1 MNDLRG
7 HIACSVLLALVAS
20 GATIVAQESAPA
32 RRNFVIGIEDRLK
45 IDVWKHGEVSL
56 TAKVRPDGMITVPL
70 AGDILA
76 DGRTPAALAENI
88 KTALAAYIKDP
99 VVTVIV
105 EEIKH
110 YKIYVLGE
118 VASQGVIEL
127 TRPTRLLEAIA
138 QSGGLTP
145 FADKSD
151 VNVVRYEGGREVR
164 IRVDY
169 RKLING
175 QQPELNMELKP
186 GDMILVR

>member
-7 HIACSVLLALVAS
+7 HIASTVLLALVAS

-32 RRNFVIGIEDRLK
+32 RRDFVIGIEDRLK

-76 DGRTPAALAENI
+76 DGRTPAALAEDI
-88 KTALAAYIKDP
+88 KSALAAYIKDP

-118 VASQGVIEL
+118 IGNQGVIEL

-145 FADKSD
+145 FADKSN

>member
-7 HIACSVLLALVAS
+7 RVACAALLALLA
-20 GATIVAQESAPA
+20 GATKIVAQESDPA
-32 RRNFVIGIEDRLK
+32 RREFVIGIEDRLK

-70 AGDILA
+70 AGDVLA
-76 DGRTPAALAENI
+76 DGRTPSALADDI
-88 KTALAAYIKDP
+88 KTALATYIKDP

-127 TRPTRLLEAIA
+127 TRPTRVLEAIA

-145 FADKSD
+145 FADKSN
-151 VNVVRYEGGREVR
+151 VTVVRFEGGREVR

-169 RKLING
+169 RKLISG
-175 QQPELNMELKP
+175 QQPEQNIELKP